1 MTLQH
6 PIAPPHKENKSTM
19 NLRLPQTLL
28 QLMFF
33 TLVALPL
40 LSGCGQQQAPANE
53 AKIVAI
59 TVPGTPWFDSW
70 MVMEERLKT
79 YTDEPIKPV
88 FYISGQLGSEE
99 SALSQL
105 RRGRVQLGGFS
116 LQGASSIVPELGLL
130 LAPYLFDSL
139 EEVDF
144 VMDTTISPVFSDM
157 FASQGLILLGWAEV
171 GWTNVYAKEPI
182 ISPVDAQHKKL
193 RSSNARTSQL
203 LVQAIGADM
212 VPLPFPDIMPSLQ
225 TGLIDGGESGSIFYA
240 LAGIPKEAPHLTLTR
255 HAFDTGMFLANKDW
269 FDALT
274 PYQQNA
280 LRNSLPTLQE
290 LRSAVR
296 ASEAELLADP
306 GSRGVTL
313 HQPTAEERELWKQAT
328 AKNHPLLIEGIGGD
342 AERIYQLLQNG
353 KKAFAKKNP

>member
-1 MTLQH
+1 MNPTL
-6 PIAPPHKENKSTM
+6 PNP
-19 NLRLPQTLL
+19 LFRLIVSFLL
-28 QLMFF
+28 VM
-33 TLVALPL
+33 PL
-40 LSGCGQQQAPANE
+40 LSACGQQQAPANE

-59 TVPGTPWFDSW
+59 TVPGTPWYDSW
-70 MVMEERLKT
+70 MVMDQRLKA
-79 YTDEPIKPV
+79 YAEQPIKPV

-130 LAPYLFDSL
+130 LAPYLFDTL

-144 VMDTTISPVFSDM
+144 VMDTTISPAFSDM

-171 GWTNVYAKEPI
+171 GWTNVYSRDPI
-182 ISPVDAQHKKL
+182 ITPADANHKKL
-193 RSSNARTSQL
+193 RSSNAKSSQL

-255 HAFDTGMFLANKDW
+255 HAFDTGMFLANKAW

-274 PYQQNA
+274 PYQQDA

-296 ASEAELLADP
+296 ASEAALLADP
-306 GSRGVTL
+306 ASRGVTL
-313 HQPTAEERELWKQAT
+313 HQPTAAERQLWKQAT
-328 AKNHPLLIEGIGGD
+328 AKNHQRLIDGIGGD
-342 AERIYQLLQNG
+342 AEKIYQLLQEG
-353 KKAFAKKNP
+353 KKKFSTRD